1 VQIVLIAMLLLFSIV
16 GQASEKSFSELARQN
31 QLPMSVQDN
40 LFVGPGWGFLQDH
53 VSQAQQV
60 LAGEDHFTNE
70 IAQLISALA
79 EVGRFD
85 NLYIEVDPF
94 SARIIERSIREMSLV
109 ERTEFRNTW
118 GDLYS
123 FYALQPEYALLEKML
138 LGDTRL
144 LGTEQVVLYTEPLIF
159 QDWLARTSNEQA
171 REIYQSIIG
180 SSKQHLDE
188 FLEDQQKPFYFLTP
202 EFSAQLDTLARLP
215 LSEEEQAFIK
225 AMQQSIAIYQ
235 AQSHRQRVQL
245 LKHQLMAE
253 YPGWIAQR
261 NLFKFGAN
269 HLMRGESFLT
279 VQDIGA
285 LVANLAEAHYQQS
298 FHVMIAG
305 ESGFQASP
313 FRGLPPTAINPE
325 DYFLQHLQ
333 PFFELTEGDNWN
345 VFNLLP
351 LRSALERG
359 EISIE
364 NQNLVRTI
372 KGYDALVLIPRV
384 TAAQFPEKEVIPE

>member
-1 VQIVLIAMLLLFSIV
+1 VQIVLITIFLLFSTT
-16 GQASEKSFSELARQN
+16 GQADEKSFLELARQH
-31 QLPMSVQDN
+31 QLPMHVQEN
-40 LFVGPGWGFLQDH
+40 LFAGPGWDFLQDH

-70 IAQLISALA
+70 IPQLISALA
-79 EVGRFD
+79 NVGSYD

-94 SARIIERSIREMSLV
+94 SARIIEGSIRGMNPS
-109 ERTEFRNTW
+109 ERTAFRNTW

-138 LGDTRL
+138 VGNTRL

-171 REIYQSIIG
+171 REIYQAIIG
-180 SSKQHLDE
+180 SSQQHFRE
-188 FLEDQQKPFYFLTP
+188 FLEDPQKPFYFLTP
-202 EFSAQLDTLARLP
+202 EFSAQLDSLAKLP
-215 LSEEEQAFIK
+215 LSENEQAFIK
-225 AMQQSIAIYQ
+225 AMQQSVAIYQ
-235 AQSHRQRVQL
+235 AQSHRLRVQL
-245 LKHQLMAE
+245 LKHQLMVE
-253 YPGWIAQR
+253 YPGWIGQR

-298 FHVMIAG
+298 FHVMITG

-313 FRGLPPTAINPE
+313 FRGFPSTAIDPE
-325 DYFLQHLQ
+325 DYFLKHLQ
-333 PFFELTEGDNWN
+333 PFFELTEGENWN

-364 NQNLVRTI
+364 DQNLVRTI

-384 TAAQFPEKEVIPE
+384 TAAQFPEKQVIPE